1 MKKIICS
8 LLAAVSL
15 FYYFW
20 LGIHNSFRMS
30 VLPFWLLL
38 SVFFLLL
45 GYHTSIPVLKN
56 IPCFLRRAFTV
67 CICVVFTFFLLIESC
82 ILWGMTGNNPEHLDY
97 IIIPGAGLNGDK
109 PSPVLE
115 MRLSYSCSYLEAHP
129 ETIVIVSGG
138 QGPTEPISE
147 AESMKNWL
155 TAKGIDN
162 SRIIMEDI
170 STTTA
175 ENMRY
180 SFSCI
185 QNGPDSLAEI
195 NVGIVTSNFHVFRSV
210 CIASHAAD
218 EFFPPNQICHIY
230 GLSAPFS
237 PRLLPHYMVREFFAI
252 CVDALLGNMNLPF

>member
-155 TAKGIDN
+155 TAKGI
-162 SRIIMEDI
+162 
-170 STTTA
+170 
-175 ENMRY
+175 
-180 SFSCI
+180 
-185 QNGPDSLAEI
+185 
-195 NVGIVTSNFHVFRSV
+195 
-210 CIASHAAD
+210 ASHAAD